1 MSKQAQAILSEPYG
15 LIVGETESEAI
26 EGETISVTD
35 PATGTVLTDVPA
47 GTVGDV
53 ERAVASAAEA
63 FDSWRRVPATERGR
77 LLNQLADRILE
88 DQERLARIETLENGK
103 PLSESRDHV
112 RRCARHFEYYGDF
125 ADKVQ
130 GESIPL
136 TEEYVDYTVYEPLGV
151 TAHIVP
157 WNVPIYLFARSVA
170 PALATGNTAV
180 VKPAEETPLGA
191 LEVARLAVDVLPE
204 GVLNVVTGD
213 GSEAGAALTGS
224 SEVSCVT
231 FTGSGPTGREVGK
244 AAIDNVS
251 EVHLELGGKS
261 PFVIYPDADIDAAV
275 DETIKGIFTNAGQV
289 CSASSRI
296 LVDEWIHDEYVARL
310 ADRTDDLTVGAG
322 MEDPNVGPLASASH
336 LEKVER
342 YVDLGREEV
351 GDPVTGGKKID
362 RDGYFFEPTIFDGV
376 DNDMRIAQE
385 EIFGPVVTV
394 TTFTT
399 EEEAIR
405 LANDVDYGLVAG
417 VMTNDLGRAHRFA
430 REVDAGQIYVNEW
443 FAGGNETP
451 FGGFK
456 DSGIGREN
464 GLQAVENY
472 TQLKN
477 VCLNISR

>member
-1 MSKQAQAILSEPYG
+1 MSKQAQAILSESYG
-15 LIVGETESEAI
+15 LIVDGVESEAI
-26 EGETISVTD
+26 EGGTASVND
-35 PATGTVLTDVPA
+35 PATGTILTDVPN
-47 GTVGDV
+47 GTAADV

-63 FDSWRRVPATERGR
+63 FDSWRRVPPTERGR
-77 LLNQLADRILE
+77 LLNRLADRILE
-88 DQERLARIETLENGK
+88 NQERLARIETLENGK
-103 PLSESRDHV
+103 PLSESRDQV

-136 TEEYVDYTVYEPLGV
+136 TEEYVDYTMYEPLGV

-170 PALATGNTAV
+170 PALATGNTVV

-191 LEVARLAVDVLPE
+191 LEVARLAIDILPE

-213 GSEAGAALTGS
+213 GPKAGATLTGS
-224 SEVSCVT
+224 SKVSCVT

-261 PFVIYPDADIDAAV
+261 PFVVYPDADIDAAV

-296 LVDEWIHDEYVARL
+296 LVDEEIHDEYVARL
-310 ADRTDDLTVGAG
+310 TERTDDLTIGAG
-322 MEDPNVGPLASASH
+322 MDDPDVGPLVSASH

-351 GDPVTGGKKID
+351 GEPVTGGKRVD

-376 DNDMRIAQE
+376 DNNMRIAQE

-394 TTFTT
+394 TTFRT

-443 FAGGNETP
+443 FVGGNETP